1 MTGSSA
7 VSQRRSRAVRTDLAY
22 VCARLRARFPRLL
35 PAGTL
40 EQLRG
45 FGSLAELFAALLA
58 TDYGPQLKEWV
69 LDTDDMGEWEGAL
82 TATYA
87 GRVNQ
92 VRSLIEESVP
102 AWTYLVD
109 GDWDVH
115 HLRALLRRL
124 PEKGTGGV
132 SGQAENDP
140 RPLFVPIGTF
150 TRERYREAL
159 AAGSWEELCRRIE
172 PWLPAWAG
180 ALRSFFETP
189 RDQAVDLRDA
199 ELWLDEEHF
208 HWLGACAGRARG
220 RDDASIIRVFVAL
233 LVDLTNLRTSLRFL
247 GRHLPREQVHLLYL
261 GGGSLNEETFAAM
274 LAADGVEQIYHQL
287 PHGPLTAVLD
297 RGMLSFANTG
307 RASVFERPGDEQ
319 VLRLVHRLARRRP
332 VSVAAPL
339 DYLAKARN
347 EWINLKMI
355 ACGVRYGLPVGKVRE
370 SLVYV

>member
-1 MTGSSA
+1 
-7 VSQRRSRAVRTDLAY
+7 VRTDLAY

-45 FGSLAELFAALLA
+45 LGSVAELFAALLT
-58 TDYGPQLKEWV
+58 TDYAPQLKELV
-69 LDTDDMGEWEGAL
+69 LDTDDMGEWETAL

-87 GRVNQ
+87 CRVNQ

-102 AWTYLVD
+102 LYTYLVD
-109 GDWDVH
+109 GEWDVH

-124 PEKGTGGV
+124 LEKGTGVISGV
-132 SGQAENDP
+132 TENDP

-150 TRERYREAL
+150 TRQRYCEAL
-159 AAGSWEELCRRIE
+159 AAGSWEELCRRLE
-172 PWLPAWAG
+172 PWLPAWADV
-180 ALRSFFETP
+180 LRSFLETP
-189 RDQAVDLRDA
+189 RDQAVGLWDA
-199 ELWLDEEHF
+199 ESWLDEEHF
-208 HWLGACAGRARG
+208 LRLGACAGRARG
-220 RDDASIIRVFVAL
+220 RDDASIIRAHVAL
-233 LVDLTNLRTSLRFL
+233 LVDLANLRTSLRFL
-247 GRHLPREQVHLLYL
+247 GRHLPREEVRSLYL
-261 GGGSLNEETFAAM
+261 GGGSLNEEIFSAM
-274 LAADGVEQIYHQL
+274 LAADGVEQIYHPL
-287 PHGPLTAVLD
+287 PRGPLTAVLD
-297 RGMLSFANTG
+297 RGMLSFASAG
-307 RASVFERPGDEQ
+307 RASIFERPGDEQ
-319 VLRLVHRLARRRP
+319 VLRLVHRLARRWP